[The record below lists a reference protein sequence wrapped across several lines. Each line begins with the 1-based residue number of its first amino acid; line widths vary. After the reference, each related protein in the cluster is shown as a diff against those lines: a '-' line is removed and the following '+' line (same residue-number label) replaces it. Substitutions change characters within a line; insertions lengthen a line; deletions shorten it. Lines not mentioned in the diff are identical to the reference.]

1 MKRTI
6 LSAIGLLL
14 GAVSL
19 NIHAQNATDVQAH
32 TIRDAVTYTSG
43 DLVVKPVAKNA
54 VRIQYIPNMTR

>member
-19 NIHAQNATDVQAH
+19 NVHAQNATDVQAH

-54 VRIQYIPNMTR
+54 V